1 MAKIAF
7 LALTEDMIKQA
18 KKIIKNIKQDV
29 EMKIISPETAIVEA
43 KLSIQEGASVIIARG
58 STASSISEEIDIP
71 VVEIVLTGQE
81 IGKLVYE
88 AKEILKKQSPVIAIV
103 GTSNMFS
110 PTKVFDEILDVTVKE
125 YFVKRREEL
134 GSAVEKA
141 VKDKVD
147 FIIGGEVVNSYA
159 KKWGIPTLFLKS
171 TEDSI
176 REAFRIAEKVLYTSE
191 LEKRNTA
198 EFKTILNYSFDGIIK
213 LNNEGVIVV
222 VNYVAEKILNKSSAD
237 LIGKHIT
244 EVIDTL
250 DEDMMI
256 SVLTEGKEIY
266 SNLFHKENLA
276 LVSNIAPIVIDN
288 KIEGAIWSFQEFR
301 KIEKLEAEIRKEL
314 YAKGY
319 IAKSTFKDII
329 SRSSEMNKFKDLV
342 KLYAKYDTPVLI
354 TGESGIGKKM
364 FAQSIHNESLRKNNP
379 FVVVDCAS
387 MPSEELDKKLYGY
400 LESNHLHSSTIT
412 KKGMFDIAHTGTILL
427 SQISE
432 LDRYGQVNLL
442 RVLNESSIVRRGDD
456 KMLPVN
462 VRIICST
469 NKNLVTL
476 IKEGKFN
483 EDLYYMLNVLTLK
496 ITPLRMRRDDILAL
510 LDNFI
515 REFNNIYKKY
525 VILTEGA
532 KAVIC
537 SYPWYGNVRQL
548 KKFCEKIIILAPK
561 KILSEDFINKHLEF
575 YSSDSDENKYDSFV
589 KEKKIVVYESF
600 EATKIIELLDK
611 YNGNRQKVAEELNI
625 SKTTLWRK
633 IKKYKIEN
641 KFNL

>member
-266 SNLFHKENLA
+266 SKF
-276 LVSNIAPIVIDN
+276 VP
-288 KIEGAIWSFQEFR
+288 QR
-301 KIEKLEAEIRKEL
+301 K
-314 YAKGY
+314 
-319 IAKSTFKDII
+319 F
-329 SRSSEMNKFKDLV
+329 
-342 KLYAKYDTPVLI
+342 
-354 TGESGIGKKM
+354 GIGV
-364 FAQSIHNESLRKNNP
+364 QYCSH
-379 FVVVDCAS
+379 
-387 MPSEELDKKLYGY
+387 
-400 LESNHLHSSTIT
+400 SN
-412 KKGMFDIAHTGTILL
+412 
-427 SQISE
+427 
-432 LDRYGQVNLL
+432 
-442 RVLNESSIVRRGDD
+442 
-456 KMLPVN
+456 
-462 VRIICST
+462 
-469 NKNLVTL
+469 
-476 IKEGKFN
+476 
-483 EDLYYMLNVLTLK
+483 
-496 ITPLRMRRDDILAL
+496 
-510 LDNFI
+510 
-515 REFNNIYKKY
+515 
-525 VILTEGA
+525 
-532 KAVIC
+532 
-537 SYPWYGNVRQL
+537 
-548 KKFCEKIIILAPK
+548 
-561 KILSEDFINKHLEF
+561 
-575 YSSDSDENKYDSFV
+575 
-589 KEKKIVVYESF
+589 
-600 EATKIIELLDK
+600 
-611 YNGNRQKVAEELNI
+611 
-625 SKTTLWRK
+625 
-633 IKKYKIEN
+633 
-641 KFNL
+641 

>member
-18 KKIIKNIKQDV
+18 KNVVKNIKQDV
-29 EMKIISPETAIVEA
+29 EMKIVSPETAVAEA
-43 KLSIQEGASVIIARG
+43 RLSIEAGVSVIIARG
-58 STASSISEEIDIP
+58 SIASSISEETDIP

-81 IGKLVYE
+81 IGKLIYK
-88 AKEILKKQSPVIAIV
+88 AKEILRKQSPVIAII

-110 PTKVFDEILDVTVKE
+110 PTKVFDELLDVTVKE
-125 YFVKRREEL
+125 YFVKRREDL
-134 GSAVEKA
+134 GNAVEKA
-141 VKDKVD
+141 VKEKVD

-159 KKWGIPTLFLKS
+159 RKWSIPTLFLKS

-213 LNNEGVIVV
+213 LSNEGVIVV
-222 VNYVAEKILNKSSAD
+222 ANYVAEKILNKSSED

-250 DEDMMI
+250 DESI
-256 SVLTEGKEIY
+256 LTSVLVEGKEIY
-266 SNLFHKENLA
+266 CNLFQKENLA

-288 KIEGAIWSFQEFR
+288 KIEGSIWSFQEFK

-329 SRSSEMNKFKDLV
+329 AKSSEINKLKDLA
-342 KLYAKYDTPVLI
+342 KLYAKYDSPVLI

-364 FAQSIHNESLRKNNP
+364 FAQCIHNESLRKNNP

-387 MPSEELDKKLYGY
+387 MPPDQLDKKLYGY
-400 LESNHLHSSTIT
+400 LESNPLHSSTIT
-412 KKGMFDIAHTGTILL
+412 KKGRFDIAHTGTILL
-427 SQISE
+427 NQISE
-432 LDRYGQVNLL
+432 LDKYGQVNLL
-442 RVLNESSIVRRGDD
+442 RVLNESSIIRRGDD
-456 KMLPVN
+456 KLLPVN

-469 NKNLVTL
+469 NKNLSTL

-483 EDLYYMLNVLTLK
+483 QDLYYMLNVLTLN
-496 ITPLRMRRDDILAL
+496 ITPLRMRKDDILNL
-510 LDNFI
+510 LDSFI
-515 REFNNIYKKY
+515 SEYNNIYKKY
-525 VILTEGA
+525 IILTEGA

-548 KKFCEKIIILAPK
+548 KKFCEKIIILAFK
-561 KILSEDFINKHLEF
+561 KVLNEDFINKHLEF
-575 YSSDSDENKYDSFV
+575 YSDFYEENKYYTSGA
-589 KEKKIVVYESF
+589 EKKVVVYQSY
-600 EATKIIELLDK
+600 EAAKIIELLDK
-611 YNGNRQKVAEELNI
+611 YNGNRQKVAEELNV

-641 KFNL
+641 KFNF